1 MSKAKVEQKLTTL
14 LTVFTI
20 IVLFWGQIGQS
31 FLALGGAKLRKS
43 SKVEFMGAN
52 SDFGGV
58 EMVPVPPVLAQIVQN
73 EPRWAKLA
81 LKKLGPIWLLGS
93 IWLFSI
99 YSVWK
104 RRGTVPMPDRFS
116 CMVKWL
122 RIFLSEVRLRTG
134 GSGDL
139 S

>member
-31 FLALGGAKLRKS
+31 YLALGGAKLRKS

-99 YSVWK
+99 YSAQ
-104 RRGTVPMPDRFS
+104 S
-116 CMVKWL
+116 
-122 RIFLSEVRLRTG
+122 
-134 GSGDL
+134 
-139 S
+139 